1 MLSVF
6 ILMSKILLS
15 LIFSLTSLSGLV
27 FLSSSPVLA
36 ASCSVSFQDAKNQDR
51 TITGNLEPGT
61 SFKVVVQIPFG
72 NGPGFEKYSVKGQD
86 ASGGEIFPLQTF
98 QNLQGAGFY
107 KFGPF
112 NTDTTIGR
120 LAPGTYSVFAYENS
134 VANQCGTATFSVVD
148 YPAPGTCSVKPSG
161 FNPDSKVVSE
171 NKCSQ
176 GYNPTIPTSGQI
188 LQNACQ
194 CLSDSQLSESK
205 TNLKFSTCKDG
216 SKGVETALGCV
227 KGDLQS
233 FVNLLFNLA
242 LGLAGGLAVLFIIIG
257 GFKVAMSQGDIE
269 ALQDGRDL
277 ITKAI
282 TGLVF
287 ILLASTILAI
297 IGIDILGLTSVFQ
310 RGSGGSVIVK

>member
-1 MLSVF
+1 MKKITL
-6 ILMSKILLS
+6 ILILTFLN
-15 LIFSLTSLSGLV
+15 LSGLV
-27 FLSSSPVLA
+27 FLSASKTYA
-36 ASCSVSFQDAKNQDR
+36 ATCSISFQDAKNQDR
-51 TITGNLEPGT
+51 TIRGSFEPGT

-72 NGPGFEKYSVKGQD
+72 NGPGSEKYSVKGQD

-112 NTDTTIGR
+112 NTDTTMGR

-134 VANQCGTATFSVVD
+134 VANQCGTATFNVVD
-148 YPAPGTCSVKPSG
+148 YPAPGTCSAKPSG
-161 FNPDSKVVSE
+161 FNPDNKVISE
-171 NKCSQ
+171 NKCAQ
-176 GYNPTIPTSGQI
+176 GYTPTIPTSNGI
-188 LQNACQ
+188 LQNTCQ
-194 CLSDSQLSESK
+194 CLSETQLSESK

-216 SKGVETALGCV
+216 SRGVQTALGCI

-269 ALQDGRDL
+269 ALQDGRDM

-282 TGLVF
+282 TGLAF
-287 ILLASTILAI
+287 ILLATTILAI
-297 IGIDILGLTSVFQ
+297 IGIDILGLNAVFQ
-310 RGSGGSVIVK
+310 RGPGGSVIVK